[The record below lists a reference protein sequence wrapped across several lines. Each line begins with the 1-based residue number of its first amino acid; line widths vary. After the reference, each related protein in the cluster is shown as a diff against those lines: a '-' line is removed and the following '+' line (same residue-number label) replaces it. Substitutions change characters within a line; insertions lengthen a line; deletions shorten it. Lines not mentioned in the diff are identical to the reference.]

1 MRRTVTYK
9 EITWHDDPDPQE
21 KPLRVLQEQYGFHEL
36 DIEDVLS
43 MHERPKIEEYPDYLF
58 LVFHVPYLK
67 SGRILKEEVNVF
79 LGSSYVASFHQGKIA
94 ALDRLWHSLNESET
108 ARKEYM
114 ERGTGFLLYEIMY
127 VLFQEGFSMLD
138 EITTHLRRIETALF
152 ESEDQVDLLRD
163 ILTLHRNIITMRS
176 VLFPQRTLI
185 ALLEHKNK
193 KFIPDELELYFDD
206 ILDAIER
213 QWSFLE
219 TSKEMSEVL
228 EQTHKTWLAH
238 RTNAVMRIL
247 TVFSVT
253 LLPLNVVTGIYGMN
267 VGLPLQEHPSM
278 FFLLSTVLCLM
289 MGGSLWY
296 FWRKRWL

>member
-1 MRRTVTYK
+1 MLRTVIYK
-9 EITWHDDPDPQE
+9 EITWHDDPNPQE

-58 LVFHVPYLK
+58 LVFHVPYIK

-79 LGSSYVASFHQGKIA
+79 LGSNYVASFHQGKIT
-94 ALDRLWHSLNESET
+94 ALDRLWQSLNESET

-114 ERGTGFLLYEIMY
+114 ERGTGFLLYEIMH

-152 ESEDQVDLLRD
+152 EREDQVDLLRG

-213 QWSFLE
+213 QGSFLE
-219 TSKEMSEVL
+219 TSKEMSELL
-228 EQTHKTWLAH
+228 EQSNKPWLAH
-238 RTNAVMRIL
+238 KTNAVMRIL

-253 LLPLNVVTGIYGMN
+253 LLPLNVITGIYGMN
-267 VGLPLQEHPSM
+267 VGLPFQDQPSM
-278 FFLLSTVLCLM
+278 FLFLSIVLLFM
-289 MGGSLWY
+289 MGGSGWY
-296 FWRKRWL
+296 FWWKRWL